1 MELDCDI
8 LVPASIDSVIH
19 HENAD
24 RIKAGIIVEG
34 ANHPITPAADD
45 VLQKRGVIILPDI
58 LVNAGGVVVSYFEW
72 AQNIQQFRW
81 EEDRVNAE
89 LSKAM
94 IKATRNVYE
103 RAQKENISMR
113 ESAYILGVSR
123 VVKTI
128 ELRGFI

>member
-1 MELDCDI
+1 M
-8 LVPASIDSVIH
+8 
-19 HENAD
+19 
-24 RIKAGIIVEG
+24 
-34 ANHPITPAADD
+34 
-45 VLQKRGVIILPDI
+45 IILPDI